1 MNSGVNEIFNAI
13 KNDVDNLEF
22 TKQGIYP
29 LFAANSKAQ
38 ICLIGQAPGILAQ
51 ESGVYFNDPSG
62 VRLRQWLGLSDED
75 FYNPEK
81 IAVLPMD
88 FYYPGKGKS
97 GDLPP
102 RKDFAKKWHPL
113 LLEQM
118 PNVELFVLIG
128 SYAQK
133 HYLQLPS
140 SSNIGEQVRNYKQHL
155 PTYFPIIHPSPRNNI
170 WLKRNLWFEEEII
183 PALQA
188 VVAKILNT

>member
-1 MNSGVNEIFNAI
+1 MDSLSKIRKQI
-13 KNDVDNLEF
+13 KHDPANLEF
-22 TKQGIYP
+22 TKHGIDP
-29 LFAANSKAQ
+29 LYAVHSAAR
-38 ICLIGQAPGILAQ
+38 ICLIGQALGILAQ
-51 ESGVYFNDPSG
+51 DSGIYFNDPSG
-62 VRLRQWLGLSDED
+62 DRLREWLGLSKKV
-75 FYNPEK
+75 FYDSEK

-140 SSNIGEQVRNYKQHL
+140 SSNIGEQVRNYEKHL

-170 WLKRNLWFEEEII
+170 WLKKNLWFERDVVPKLRALVSEIM
-183 PALQA
+183 
-188 VVAKILNT
+188 ND